1 MQTYGS
7 DEIVRGRRMCL
18 ISPSG
23 IDLVC
28 EPPISVSVPRAVAE
42 PCMRGRQIVFHASAA
57 AE

>member
-28 EPPISVSVPRAVAE
+28 ERPISVSVPRAE